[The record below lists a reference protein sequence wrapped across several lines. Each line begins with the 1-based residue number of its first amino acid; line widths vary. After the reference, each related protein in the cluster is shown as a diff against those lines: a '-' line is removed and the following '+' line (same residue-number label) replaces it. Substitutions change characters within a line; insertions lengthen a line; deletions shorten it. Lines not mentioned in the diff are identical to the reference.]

1 MAREFSEVQ
10 NARTD
15 RPGAKGLRAF
25 LFGPQATELRFA
37 VIATCAGIAILAVG
51 TVARW
56 PGPRSDCEGNFCY
69 CEAPRGGVIAQ
80 PANTLSNLAPVG
92 MAFITAAQMA
102 NARRRRRVKLPAI
115 DLLGCLFAIAL
126 VYQGIGSMAF
136 HASLTITA
144 GVLDVTSMFS
154 AAGLMIV
161 TNLHRMRVLQPRH
174 FLPCWLAVMIPGA
187 IFARFIGAAC
197 APGMGALFAGVLITE
212 ILASRRE
219 KRHDA
224 LRFRIGISA
233 FVVGVTLWTLSLAPG
248 FTLCA
253 PNSLLQPHAF
263 WHLAAALTTALFA
276 AHARINLERSH
287 TPALVPA
294 TAHA

>member
-1 MAREFSEVQ
+1 
-10 NARTD
+10 
-15 RPGAKGLRAF
+15 

-37 VIATCAGIAILAVG
+37 VISTFVGVAILVVG
-51 TVARW
+51 TAARW
-56 PGPRSDCEGNFCY
+56 PGPRSDCVGSFCY
-69 CEAPRGGVIAQ
+69 CEAPREGVIAQ
-80 PANTLSNLAPVG
+80 PANTLSNLAPVA
-92 MAFITAAQMA
+92 MAFLTAAQWA
-102 NARRRRRVKLPAI
+102 NARKRRRVKLPAI

-174 FLPCWLAVMIPGA
+174 FLPCWLSVMVPGA
-187 IFARFIGAAC
+187 IFARFVGAAC
-197 APGMGALFAGVLITE
+197 APTMGVLFAGVLITE
-212 ILASRRE
+212 VLASRKE

-224 LRFRIGISA
+224 LRFRIGITA
-233 FVVGVTLWTLSLAPG
+233 YMVGVALWVLSLAPG
-248 FTLCA
+248 FTLCS

-263 WHLAAALTTALFA
+263 WHLAAALATALFA

-287 TPALVPA
+287 TPTLVPA
-294 TAHA
+294 SAHA